1 MREVGMYCTPSYW
14 RKPGRRRWTN
24 GASGQRPSCRSGS
37 ASGRARSPETPSP
50 RTTRTRDRL
59 KLHRA
64 RKKKRKKR
72 RKRRRNKFKGTKKTQ
87 NLNFRTFLDE
97 LLTLEHQ

>member
-1 MREVGMYCTPSYW
+1 MTLGGGGGGGGA
-14 RKPGRRRWTN
+14 RKR
-24 GASGQRPSCRSGS
+24 
-37 ASGRARSPETPSP
+37 
-50 RTTRTRDRL
+50 
-59 KLHRA
+59 

-97 LLTLEHQ
+97 LLTLEHQYGARWGGGTFSIDIHTSPGPALTHKQCDTDPIIYQKFLFKCDFLER